1 MNIVP
6 FLFIFVM
13 PKSNNTVRQKTPRSL
28 RPLRKQESIHSDA
41 PLPSKRVRVSS
52 VPENSVIETVAVSRY
67 KTNGDSSLKDDPSM
81 GHKVDHHLMTES
93 SDLLW
98 EFATHTD
105 ASFHDISPSLALEMK
120 SRLLHWYRSHRRKLP
135 WRGDSLHLFDD
146 TASSSQTIPITGY
159 SVWVSEIMLQQT
171 RVEAVIPYYI
181 RCTFLFVIHLM
192 RFSISI
198 LFLSL
203 QP

>member
-1 MNIVP
+1 
-6 FLFIFVM
+6 
-13 PKSNNTVRQKTPRSL
+13 
-28 RPLRKQESIHSDA
+28 
-41 PLPSKRVRVSS
+41 
-52 VPENSVIETVAVSRY
+52 
-67 KTNGDSSLKDDPSM
+67 M
-81 GHKVDHHLMTES
+81 GHKVDHHPMTES

-146 TASSSQTIPITGY
+146 TASSNQTIPITGY